1 MSAYVKI
8 DSNDQKA
15 IEMAIELIL
24 GRELRSLRASDVED
38 VLEMEF
44 DDYHVAMETVEA
56 AIKEFAAKK
65 GL

>member
-1 MSAYVKI
+1 MAAYVKVE
-8 DSNDQKA
+8 SNDQRA
-15 IEMAIELIL
+15 VEMAIELIL
-24 GRELRSLRASDVED
+24 GRELRSLRASDIED

-44 DDYHVAMETVEA
+44 DDYHVAMETVKE

>member
-1 MSAYVKI
+1 
-8 DSNDQKA
+8 
-15 IEMAIELIL
+15 MAIELIL
-24 GRELRSLRASDVED
+24 GRELRSLRASDIED

-44 DDYHVAMETVEA
+44 DDYHVAMETVKE